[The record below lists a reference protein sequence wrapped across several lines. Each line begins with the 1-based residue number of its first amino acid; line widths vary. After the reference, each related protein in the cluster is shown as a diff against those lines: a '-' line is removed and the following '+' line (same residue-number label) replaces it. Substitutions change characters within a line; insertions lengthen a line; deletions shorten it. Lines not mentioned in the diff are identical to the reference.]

1 VDVVGMT
8 YEIVGY
14 ETSVKVRVYYKA
26 VFTGEVSTDHRLP
39 FQGKRYHNFPL
50 KYLLQYNNIPK
61 QVLVYE
67 DIDFKFYTGIKVASI
82 PPKPIVLT
90 IQQLHDYEGN
100 EVEESFVLKVEPSD
114 TVESIKALLETK
126 TNIEVKRQVLKFADS
141 MKESQLSSS
150 NMNIF
155 EMGIQDGEVL
165 VLEIYKIPIMILV
178 KKAGE
183 DDDTPFPLWVEP
195 CYETINDIK
204 QMIESQTDIKSK
216 KQLVSYQGTLLH
228 QTQNESTIFDI
239 GMHANDT
246 LTVEIEIDPII
257 FIDIKCGTLF
267 AVDRNEVIQKK
278 ILTPCSSNHDH
289 HDHNDD
295 DDQPPTKFKETNN
308 NDDDDDEQLVRDQMC
323 VTMMNCVALGVNP
336 HKIVEKTEIENHGV
350 EHAESVKEIWNISLK
365 KLDQNKKGEEVYV
378 VDPLSGEV
386 GELLRTECLRQQFM
400 TDSINP
406 YSTATNASFLLEEA
420 ETDAVKYDNYIR
432 AIRKAFGI
440 GDGMQ

>member
-1 VDVVGMT
+1 
-8 YEIVGY
+8 
-14 ETSVKVRVYYKA
+14 
-26 VFTGEVSTDHRLP
+26 
-39 FQGKRYHNFPL
+39 
-50 KYLLQYNNIPK
+50 
-61 QVLVYE
+61 
-67 DIDFKFYTGIKVASI
+67 
-82 PPKPIVLT
+82 
-90 IQQLHDYEGN
+90 
-100 EVEESFVLKVEPSD
+100 
-114 TVESIKALLETK
+114 
-126 TNIEVKRQVLKFADS
+126 
-141 MKESQLSSS
+141 
-150 NMNIF
+150 
-155 EMGIQDGEVL
+155 MG
-165 VLEIYKIPIMILV
+165 VLEIYKIPIMMLV
-178 KKAGE
+178 KRKGE
-183 DDDTPFPLWVEP
+183 DDDTPFLLWVEP

-204 QMIESQTDIKSK
+204 QLIESQTDIKSK

-267 AVDRNEVIQKK
+267 AVDRNVVIQKK
-278 ILTPCSSNHDH
+278 ILTPCISNHDH

-336 HKIVEKTEIENHGV
+336 HKIVEKTEIDNHGV

-406 YSTATNASFLLEEA
+406 YSTAATNASFLLEEA
-420 ETDAVKYDNYIR
+420 ETDAVKYDKYIR
-432 AIRKAFGI
+432 AIRKAFSI